1 MFRSSRRYA
10 NSPEISAT
18 MAYRASLQVFQT
30 TRGGGS
36 LEANGS
42 EPLNSYN
49 YNDFMDRAATQ
60 GYWKPRFA
68 AWPRGGYTRKEAM
81 KRCVTGKLEVTPGSY
96 EWKARFDKQGHLRDD
111 APERLARLESSRAPS
126 ESSNVALCTNVTA
139 RFMDPEAR
147 IFDKEATFKADL
159 RDRFLRWSK
168 VHYPVNAS
176 EPPSSHRSALSVSS
190 HRDSP
195 QASSAS
201 WEVISTPLSS
211 SSVPSQNDAFTARVF
226 ARGTPDH
233 LRKKVPVLP
242 APYFPEV
249 GRRDGSLLS
258 AARVPVVRSDTN
270 AHTHVAH
277 LRPYSKPWN
286 NPVLYFEP

>member
-1 MFRSSRRYA
+1 
-10 NSPEISAT
+10 

-81 KRCVTGKLEVTPGSY
+81 QRCVTGKLEVTPGSF
-96 EWKARFDKQGHLRDD
+96 EWKARFDKQGNLLPD
-111 APERLARLESSRAPS
+111 APERLSRLKASRAPS
-126 ESSNVALCTNVTA
+126 ESSNIALATNVTA
-139 RFMDPEAR
+139 RFIDPEAP
-147 IFDKEATFKADL
+147 ILDKEASFKADL
-159 RDRFLRWSK
+159 RDRFVRWSK
-168 VHYPVNAS
+168 VHYPLNEI
-176 EPPSSHRSALSVSS
+176 EPPSSHRSSVSS
-190 HRDSP
+190 HMPSSQP
-195 QASSAS
+195 SSAS
-201 WEVISTPLSS
+201 WEVVSTPASTASL
-211 SSVPSQNDAFTARVF
+211 PAEHALTSQRVF

-233 LRKKVPVLP
+233 LRKKVHVMP

-258 AARVPVVRSDTN
+258 AARVPTVRSDAPGAFPAT
-270 AHTHVAH
+270 AH